1 MYSKKKIFDNI
12 DSLKKSISNVD
23 KQLFETR
30 NRLLGDIDLSR
41 IEQEKVYETVKTRVV
56 KLKAKKKNLTEL
68 KERLSRNV
76 DVNERNIKKKLEE
89 KKKIDNWI
97 RDLEKKK
104 KQLPKVK
111 KEISFLRREKASF
124 EKKEEKTRVFL
135 DQLSLVIKETLMQE
149 QQLRKIR
156 KRLDREKER
165 VL

>member
-23 KQLFETR
+23 KQLFETK
-30 NRLLGDIDLSR
+30 NKLLEDIDLSR

-56 KLKAKKKNLTEL
+56 KLKAKKKNLILL

-76 DVNERNIKKKLEE
+76 DLYERKIKKKLEE

-97 RDLEKKK
+97 RELEKKK

-111 KEISFLRREKASF
+111 KEINTFRRDKTSF
-124 EKKEEKTRVFL
+124 ERKEEKTRILL
-135 DQLSLVIKETLMQE
+135 DQLNLVIKETLMQE
-149 QQLRKIR
+149 HQLRKIR
-156 KRLDREKER
+156 KKLDREKQR